1 MPKTIRPRLL
11 LETIGDVTVIGFAEQ
26 ALVAEEAVR
35 EIADHLSALAE
46 GVGPVKLLLDFQ
58 NVQFMSGRM
67 LAVLVWIA
75 RKIEQG
81 EGSTKLCGITP
92 HLLAHF
98 EITRLHHYF
107 EIYREPSSA
116 LRAFTKHRFSLCV
129 L

>member
-1 MPKTIRPRLL
+1 
-11 LETIGDVTVIGFAEQ
+11 
-26 ALVAEEAVR
+26 
-35 EIADHLSALAE
+35 
-46 GVGPVKLLLDFQ
+46 
-58 NVQFMSGRM
+58 M

-116 LRAFTKHRFSLCV
+116 VRRPFAKHRFSLCV

>member
-11 LETIGDVTVIGFAEQ
+11 VETIGDVTVIGFAEQ
-26 ALVAEEAVR
+26 ALDVEEAVR
-35 EIADHLSALAE
+35 EIADQLSDLAD
-46 GVGPVKLLLDFQ
+46 GLGPVKLLLDFR

-75 RKIEQG
+75 RKIERS
-81 EGSTKLCGITP
+81 EGSTKLCGINP

-116 LRAFTKHRFSLCV
+116 LRAFAKHRLTLCA